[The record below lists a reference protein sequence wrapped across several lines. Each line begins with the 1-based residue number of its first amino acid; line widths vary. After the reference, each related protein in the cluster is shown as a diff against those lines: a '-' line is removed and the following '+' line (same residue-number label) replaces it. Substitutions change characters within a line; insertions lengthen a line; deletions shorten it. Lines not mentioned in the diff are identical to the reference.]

1 MTANFLFRRQE
12 APRGRRSRADADGGR
27 SKEGR
32 LAGPALSRATDLLF
46 ACLSADRA
54 ETFKRLLRGNRV
66 DPRIRSL
73 LLTASMPRLLRGIA
87 ASALNALGQR
97 RAAATM
103 VQRLSSGSA
112 DAYWQ
117 TVEAMVRFRRDFLQS
132 LDTADGG
139 PIDFILCPA
148 YAVPAQRHG
157 ASLMMPLP
165 GAYAPL
171 APVTGLPAGIVPV
184 TRVRAG
190 EESDRPA
197 SRDQVDRV
205 ARESERGSVGLP
217 IAVQVIAR
225 PNGAITSRLRRWAQS
240 RQSRERGATIRR
252 GRRCDG
258 AGRSMTAHS
267 PRGGCHSCASRSTR
281 PDRSW

>member
-1 MTANFLFRRQE
+1 M
-12 APRGRRSRADADGGR
+12 
-27 SKEGR
+27 
-32 LAGPALSRATDLLF
+32 
-46 ACLSADRA
+46 
-54 ETFKRLLRGNRV
+54 
-66 DPRIRSL
+66 
-73 LLTASMPRLLRGIA
+73 
-87 ASALNALGQR
+87 GQHH
-97 RAAATM
+97 AATL
-103 VQRLSSGSA
+103 VRRLSSGSA

-184 TRVRAG
+184 TRVLPG
-190 EESDRPA
+190 EESDRPE
-197 SRDQVDRV
+197 SRDQVERV
-205 ARESERGSVGLP
+205 ARESERASAGLP

-225 PNGAITSRLRRWAQS
+225 PWRDHVALAAMGAIEAAARKQRDYPA
-240 RQSRERGATIRR
+240 
-252 GRRCDG
+252 
-258 AGRSMTAHS
+258 
-267 PRGGCHSCASRSTR
+267 R
-281 PDRSW
+281 PPL